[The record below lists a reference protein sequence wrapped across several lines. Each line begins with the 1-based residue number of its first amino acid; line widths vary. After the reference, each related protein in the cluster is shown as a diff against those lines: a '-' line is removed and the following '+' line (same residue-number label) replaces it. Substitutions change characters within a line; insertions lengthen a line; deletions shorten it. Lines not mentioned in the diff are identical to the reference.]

1 MSWIKNLSFFKKI
14 LLMIFLPIS
23 ALLTLSYLEITQ
35 ADTNANDYGRSAAIQ
50 SYHPEMLLLIN
61 QIQTER
67 GRTNVFLSRQTENR
81 KSRLL
86 DQRAKLDS
94 QISKFNQTLNTLPS
108 AQLSD
113 ADNAE
118 ISRVQSLLDSRIDS
132 IRQSVD
138 AGVLNNNAAVDQY
151 SRVVMALIES
161 LDYAVSTFS
170 DVDIINA
177 IEVYRNITYAKNYLG
192 LYRNLLSNIFNKDFI
207 TSEERAD
214 SAVLQD
220 RIDTFI
226 NNARV
231 YSIGMT
237 NPEILDE
244 MANIR
249 TPKFKQMANLVQN
262 QTEAFEVDSDEWFDT
277 ATEVVENMSS
287 IASLVTEEANGL
299 INSKLEVADRNF
311 YSISTSI
318 LIVLIITIFMI
329 WFITRSL
336 TRPIDSALQSFRN
349 LAAGRLYERIEAE
362 SKDEI
367 GQLMEAAEGFRLK
380 LFDAAE
386 KLGDCVGQFS
396 TITPQISQS
405 SSDLSSSTA
414 EQASSVE
421 ETSVTLEEIATT
433 IDTNANNAKKTE
445 KIAQD
450 AAENA
455 KSTSEVIMETVKT
468 MNLISEKITI
478 IEEIA
483 YQTNLLA
490 LNATIEAARA
500 GEHGRGFN
508 VVADEVRK
516 LAENSKESASEISEL
531 ARNSQAIA
539 ERSGQLLET
548 MVPSI
553 EHTSQLVQEISASSD
568 EQATGVKEIQKAMS
582 QLDAVTQSNS
592 AMSEELAATAE
603 NLVEQSLILKS
614 AFAFFKTKA
623 EHVQHQDIQ
632 ATGTDHHSAHPAA
645 HYAPSTQHQGHS
657 ASVVNMPIKK
667 NNPTQKPADEWTE
680 DDFVDY

>member
-14 LLMIFLPIS
+14 LLMIFLPIT

-35 ADTNANDYGRSAAIQ
+35 ADTNANDYRRSATIQ

-67 GRTNVFLSRQTENR
+67 GRTNAFLSRQTENR

-94 QISKFNQTLNTLPS
+94 QISKFNQTLNILPS

-118 ISRVQSLLDSRIDS
+118 ISRVKSLLDSRIDS

-138 AGVLNNNAAVDQY
+138 TGVLNNNAAVDQY
-151 SRVVMALIES
+151 SRVVMGLIES

-177 IEVYRNITYAKNYLG
+177 IEVYRNTTYAKNYLG
-192 LYRNLLSNIFNKDFI
+192 LYRNLLSNVFNKDFI

-220 RIDTFI
+220 RINTFI

-237 NPEILDE
+237 NPEVLDE

-287 IASLVTEEANGL
+287 IASLVTEEASGL

-318 LIVLIITIFMI
+318 LIVLIITVFMI

-336 TRPIDSALQSFRN
+336 TRPIESALQSFRN

-386 KLGDCVGQFS
+386 QLGDCVGQFS

-632 ATGTDHHSAHPAA
+632 ATGTDHHSAH
-645 HYAPSTQHQGHS
+645 YAPSTQHQGHS
-657 ASVVNMPIKK
+657 ASVVNMPINKK
-667 NNPTQKPADEWTE
+667 SNPTQKPADEWTE